1 MTEPLSW
8 DEMSGAGDPHVFPI
22 RVYFEDTD
30 AGGIV
35 YYANYLK
42 FAERARTEMMR
53 SLGVESSHWLD
64 GEGVVFAVRR
74 CDADYRRPARL
85 DDLLQMH
92 TWVCKIGGASFQL
105 EQRVTRGGEDLV
117 RMDITLVCMD
127 ATGRAVRIPGGVRE
141 RLESHCK
148 GRLRVTEYGK

>member
-1 MTEPLSW
+1 MTEPLSR
-8 DEMSGAGDPHVFPI
+8 AGIPAATDPHVFPI

-74 CDADYRRPARL
+74 CDADYVKSAKL
-85 DDLLQMH
+85 DDVLHMH
-92 TWVCKIGGASFQL
+92 TSICKIGGASFQL
-105 EQRVTRGGEDLV
+105 EQRVTRGEEDLV
-117 RMDITLVCMD
+117 RMEITLVCMD
-127 ATGRAVRIPGGVRE
+127 ASGRAVRIPDTVRE

-148 GRLRVTEYGK
+148 GRVRVTEYGK

>member
-1 MTEPLSW
+1 
-8 DEMSGAGDPHVFPI
+8 MSGAGDPHVFPI

-85 DDLLQMH
+85 DDLFK
-92 TWVCKIGGASFQL
+92 CI
-105 EQRVTRGGEDLV
+105 RGSAKLAGL
-117 RMDITLVCMD
+117 
-127 ATGRAVRIPGGVRE
+127 PFN
-141 RLESHCK
+141 SNK
-148 GRLRVTEYGK
+148 G

>member
-1 MTEPLSW
+1 MTEPLSR
-8 DEMSGAGDPHVFPI
+8 DDIRAAGDPHIFPI

-53 SLGVESSHWLD
+53 SMGVESSHWLD

-74 CDADYRRPARL
+74 CDADYTRSAKL
-85 DDLLQMH
+85 DDVLHMY
-92 TWVCKIGGASFQL
+92 TWISKIGGASFQL
-105 EQRVTRGGEDLV
+105 EQKVKRGEEDLV

-127 ATGRAVRIPGGVRE
+127 TSGRAVRIPDGVRE
-141 RLESHCK
+141 RLENHCE
-148 GRLRVTEYGK
+148 GRLRVT